1 MVKATFTSQLD
12 FESLDHY
19 YDESSLELR
28 TERSGKAVYVD
39 TDSHNRIVLEGSNFT
54 YSGDMLTGGTIT
66 DITFKNGDGDVYAS
80 ITNADYD
87 AEKLQNAL
95 VNKGFDGMLNY
106 AFRDDDVLIGSS
118 ARDWLWGGRG
128 DDVLKGHGG
137 RDLLDGDKGND
148 TLIGGGGSDL
158 FVFHKNDGDDT
169 IKDFDADGGGR
180 HQDYIGV
187 TSMDSFSI
195 HKSGSDT
202 VIDFDDG
209 SSVTL
214 LDVQRSHV
222 TDADFQ
228 LV

>member
-19 YDESSLELR
+19 YDESSLELK

-39 TDSHNRIVLEGSNFT
+39 TESHNKIVLEGSNFT
-54 YSGDMLTGGTIT
+54 YAGDMLTGGTIT
-66 DITFKNGDGDVYAS
+66 DIAFKNGDGDVYAS

-95 VNKGFDGMLNY
+95 VNKGFDGMLSY

-158 FVFHKNDGDDT
+158 FVFHKNDGNDT

-187 TSMDSFSI
+187 DSMNDFSI
-195 HKSGSDT
+195 HKSGNDT
-202 VIDFDDG
+202 VVEFDDG
-209 SSVTL
+209 HTVTL
-214 LDVQRSHV
+214 VDVQRSHV